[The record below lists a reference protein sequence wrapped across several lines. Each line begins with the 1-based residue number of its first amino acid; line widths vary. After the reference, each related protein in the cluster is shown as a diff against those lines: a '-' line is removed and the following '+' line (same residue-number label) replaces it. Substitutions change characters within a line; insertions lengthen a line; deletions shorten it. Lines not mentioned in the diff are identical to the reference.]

1 MVSAMKASETQVGG
15 THYKDMG
22 AFQPWDVLQ
31 HWLTPEEYRGYQKG
45 VAIAYLARER
55 GKGGDQDIRKAA
67 HHLNKLVEVLDA
79 AEAQHAATAPV
90 VFPGQPEYSP
100 DEVALAFGIYPGA
113 VRMAESFGAS
123 LAALDVVAANAADDG
138 WIEWGGGECP
148 VPVGTPVEVR
158 HRGGAKYDGFAGRS
172 NGVLSEHWRVG
183 QRGNPS
189 PHPCD
194 IIAYRVVRAA

>member
-22 AFQPWDVLQ
+22 EFQPWDVLQ

-79 AEAQHAATAPV
+79 AEARHAATAPV
-90 VFPGQPEYSP
+90 VIPPAPEYLP
-100 DEVALAFGIYPGA
+100 DIAARHAAGIDTLNAGPGIDVVAA
-113 VRMAESFGAS
+113 

-138 WIEWGGGECP
+138 WIPWGGGECP
-148 VPVGTPVEVR
+148 VPADVLVKCKLKSGHVMIPVPAKSLMWR
-158 HRGGAKYDGFAGRS
+158 HLNDDGC
-172 NGVLSEHWRVG
+172 N
-183 QRGNPS
+183 
-189 PHPCD
+189 

>member
-22 AFQPWDVLQ
+22 EFQPWDVLQ

-45 VAIAYLARER
+45 VVIAYLARER

-90 VFPGQPEYSP
+90 AIPPAPDYLPDSVAMHAAGIDTLNAGPGI
-100 DEVALAFGIYPGA
+100 DVVAA
-113 VRMAESFGAS
+113 

-148 VPVGTPVEVR
+148 VPSGTVVEVR
-158 HRGGAKYDGFAGRS
+158 LRNGYRYADAAMKGHCMKAGNWLHRLEYPA
-172 NGVLSEHWRVG
+172 H
-183 QRGNPS
+183 
-189 PHPCD
+189 